1 MHASRSR
8 SVVLAAAVFAAAL
21 SSVDAR
27 AQERGGVDITVRVRA
42 ENGGAPVAG
51 AQVELLGTRRV
62 ATANGEGVA
71 LLRGV
76 PAGPTL
82 FEVRK
87 LGYGSEHFTV
97 NIPAGDTL
105 GIDVDLLAAP
115 VRLRGVRATAT
126 ARNPSLQDNGF
137 YDRQQMGIGTFLTG
151 REMER
156 YPGARFTSAMRTVP
170 GVRVVRYLPAQ
181 GSRRARSNRSGTDL
195 DEQYRIASSRSAS
208 LNGVP
213 DCFMDV
219 YVDGLKYDQNLD
231 SFPVSEVE
239 AVEVYSGPSEAP
251 PQFRNV
257 TSKCGVVVVWLKR

>member
-1 MHASRSR
+1 MHVSISR
-8 SVVLAAAVFAAAL
+8 SVIRWALALAAACPAARAQ
-21 SSVDAR
+21 
-27 AQERGGVDITVRVRA
+27 AQERGGVDVTVRVRA
-42 ENGGAPVAG
+42 EDGGAPLAG

-62 ATANGEGVA
+62 ATANGAGVA

-97 NIPAGDTL
+97 NVAAGDTL
-105 GIDVDLLAAP
+105 GIDVDLQAAP

-126 ARNPSLQDNGF
+126 ARNPTLQDNGF
-137 YDRQQMGIGTFLTG
+137 YDRQQMGLGTFLTG
-151 REMER
+151 RELER

-170 GVRVVRYLPAQ
+170 GVRVVRYSPRQ
-181 GSRRARSNRSGTDL
+181 GGRRGPSNRSGMDV
-195 DEQYRIASSRSAS
+195 DEQYRITSSRSSAGS
-208 LNGVP
+208 GAP

-219 YVDGLKYDQNLD
+219 YVDGLKYDQSLD

-239 AVEVYSGPSEAP
+239 AVEVYRGPSEAP
-251 PQFRNV
+251 PQFRNAA
-257 TSKCGVVVVWLKR
+257 SRCGVVVVWMKR